1 MSDQT
6 YIIILRLLHIG
17 FGLFWAGSV
26 LFFAL
31 FLMPSLKVAGPDGAK
46 FMQALGRS
54 GYPIAAMIS
63 AIITILSGF
72 LLIWKLS
79 AGFNA
84 MWFQS
89 WYARVLTT
97 GASMAFI
104 AFIIGF
110 TINRPAA
117 TKMNKI
123 SMAITK
129 QGTPPTPDQLNE
141 MMALRKKIFTG
152 TNYIAILLVLA
163 IAGMSVFR
171 YVG

>member
-6 YIIILRLLHIG
+6 YIVILRLLHIG
-17 FGLFWAGSV
+17 FGLFWAGSA

-31 FLMPSLKVAGPDGAK
+31 FLMPSLKATGPEGVK

-63 AIITILSGF
+63 AIITIVSGF

-79 AGFNA
+79 GGFEPI
-84 MWFQS
+84 WFNS

-97 GASMAFI
+97 GATMAFI

-110 TINRPAA
+110 TINRPSAA
-117 TKMNKI
+117 KMNKI
-123 SMAITK
+123 SVAIAK
-129 QGTPPTPDQLNE
+129 QGAPPTPEQLGE
-141 MMALRKKIFTG
+141 MMALRKKIFIG
-152 TNYIAILLVLA
+152 TNYIAILLVIA

>member
-6 YIIILRLLHIG
+6 YIVILRLLHIG
-17 FGLFWAGSV
+17 FGLFWAGSA

-31 FLMPSLKVAGPDGAK
+31 FLMPSLKATGPEGVK

-54 GYPIAAMIS
+54 GYPIAAMVS
-63 AIITILSGF
+63 AIITIVSGF

-79 AGFNA
+79 GGFEP
-84 MWFQS
+84 MWFNS

-97 GASMAFI
+97 GATMAFI

-110 TINRPAA
+110 TINRPSAA
-117 TKMNKI
+117 KMNKI
-123 SMAITK
+123 SVAIVK
-129 QGTPPTPDQLNE
+129 QGAPPTPEQLSE
-141 MMALRKKIFTG
+141 MMVLRKKIFIG
-152 TNYIAILLVLA
+152 TNYIAILLVIA

>member
-6 YIIILRLLHIG
+6 YIVILRLLHIG
-17 FGLFWAGSV
+17 FGLFWAGSAI
-26 LFFAL
+26 FFAL
-31 FLMPSLKVAGPDGAK
+31 FLMPSLKATGPDGVK

-54 GYPIAAMIS
+54 GYPVAAMIS

-79 AGFNA
+79 AGFEPV
-84 MWFQS
+84 WFQS

-110 TINRPAA
+110 TVNRPCAA
-117 TKMNKI
+117 KMNKL
-123 SMAITK
+123 SEAIAK
-129 QGTPPTPDQLNE
+129 QGTPPTPDQLSLI
-141 MMALRKKIFTG
+141 MSLRKKIFIG
-152 TNYIAILLVLA
+152 TNFIAVLLVLA
-163 IAGMSVFR
+163 VAGMSVFR